1 MIGAAAAVAPSLDV
15 AAASSCSR
23 NVGHAA
29 RDGKQRKR
37 KRRRRRPAP
46 LPFGGVKPDSGLP
59 RPVVPCDTSGQLWRE
74 GDNPSSYKVRLGQN
88 GQIPTLHRQG
98 SDEQVASGC
107 EQPQPS
113 QNRVDDDGQEISGK
127 DKCTTSKP
135 QENAATDGGA
145 ANAAAITKIRGPS
158 RISRPPLR
166 EGFVDPTG

>member
-15 AAASSCSR
+15 AAAFCSR

-74 GDNPSSYKVRLGQN
+74 GDSPSSYKVRLGQN

-98 SDEQVASGC
+98 NEQVASGC

>member
-1 MIGAAAAVAPSLDV
+1 MNGAAAAVAPSLDV

-74 GDNPSSYKVRLGQN
+74 GDSPSSYKVRLGQN

-98 SDEQVASGC
+98 SEQVASGC

-113 QNRVDDDGQEISGK
+113 QNRVDDDGKEISGK

-145 ANAAAITKIRGPS
+145 ANAAAITKIRRPS